1 MKNEDHAL
9 GKSCAEEIDW
19 AQVHRSLEAT
29 REKIERAW
37 SPSPEERDA
46 IFRERARF
54 LNRVQEAQ
62 APPEDI
68 IEVVEFHLAQEMY
81 GIESSYVRV
90 VCHLKDFAPLPCT
103 PPFVLGIVN
112 VRGKIISI
120 VNLKKFFE
128 LPEVGL
134 TDMSKAIILKRGN
147 MEFSILADAV
157 AGVRRIH
164 LKDMQPSILTLTGIR
179 ADYLRGVTKERLIVL
194 DAAKILSDP
203 KIVVHEEVGK
213 SVNR

>member
-1 MKNEDHAL
+1 MKNEGHVH
-9 GKSCAEEIDW
+9 SEPCAEEIDW
-19 AQVHRSLEAT
+19 AEVHQSLDAI

-37 SPSPEERDA
+37 TPSPEERDA
-46 IFRERARF
+46 IFRERAR
-54 LNRVQEAQ
+54 LLDRVPKAEAL
-62 APPEDI
+62 PGDV
-68 IEVVEFHLAQEMY
+68 IEVVEFHLAQETY

-90 VCHLKDFAPLPCT
+90 VCPLKDFTPLPCT

-112 VRGKIISI
+112 VRGKIMSI

-134 TDMSKAIILKRGN
+134 TDLSKVIILKHGN

-157 AGVRRIH
+157 AGVRLIH
-164 LKDMQPSILTLTGIR
+164 LRDLQPSLLTLTGIR

-194 DAAKILSDP
+194 NAAKLLSDP
-203 KIVVHEEVGK
+203 RIVVHEEVG
-213 SVNR
+213 